1 MKVKRGA
8 SQILFGFLPEQT
20 VDLEN
25 RIWKVREWV
34 EPSHRQVDDAA
45 LRRALLRA
53 AFPWTQA
60 GRDSDLAADLLAN
73 KDIEVVTLNLG
84 AGVHVDS
91 FPRLWRCKEC
101 HRTSNSSE
109 SFCRCGKRQWAQLPF
124 VGYHECGKLQEPFLR
139 RCPQHN
145 DVRLEFPGTASA
157 ADIRLECP
165 VCGTLLQ
172 KGLGMP
178 ACQCGQGRISYQV
191 HRAASVYSPKTI
203 VIINV
208 ASSRQG
214 DALKAAGGGTRALG
228 WVLDGMTSRRAT
240 DVGLTRSI
248 FMQQLAGQGLPT
260 ELASQMAD
268 MAEKAGQ
275 FSGKEN
281 DDLDRVPQQARAE
294 GEREALEIALALD
307 AGRTATQDLI
317 APPDDGSERR
327 KLYRSD
333 YPRSLH
339 LAGLEEVELVE
350 RFPVMTGSFAYTRG
364 DSGPGKAKL
373 IPFRSRAGTY
383 TVYSEIA
390 HTEAMFIRLKPSLVA
405 SWLRARGLAIPDTS
419 TERAARLA
427 ILSEARIPA
436 AGSEVD
442 HPTAGSE
449 LLTLIHSYAHRFIRR
464 TAMFAGIDRN
474 GLAEFL
480 VPLHLGFFIYATNR
494 GDFVM
499 GGLQAVFEDELH
511 ELLRDVV
518 TAEHRCALD
527 PGCSHAG
534 AACAACLHLGEP
546 SCRFYNGYLDRRTIA
561 GPNGYL
567 TAARQ
572 VRDERPAPIP
582 AIARISND

>member
-25 RIWKVREWV
+25 RVWKVREWV
-34 EPSHRQVDDAA
+34 EPSHRQVDDIA
-45 LRRALLRA
+45 LRRALIRA
-53 AFPWTQA
+53 IFPWTQA
-60 GRDSDLAADLLAN
+60 GKDSDLANDLLAN
-73 KDIEVVTLNLG
+73 RDIEVVTLNLG
-84 AGVHVDS
+84 AGVYVDS
-91 FPRLWRCKEC
+91 FPRLWRCKQC
-101 HRTSNSSE
+101 HRTANTSE
-109 SFCRCGKRQWAQLPF
+109 AICRCGRRQWAQLHF
-124 VGYHECGKLQEPFLR
+124 VGYHECGKIQEPFLR

-145 DVRLEFPGTASA
+145 EVRLEFPGTASA

-165 VCGTLLQ
+165 ICGTLIQ

-178 ACQCGQGRISYQV
+178 PCQCGQGRITYNV

-208 ASSRQG
+208 ASPRQSE
-214 DALKAAGGGTRALG
+214 ALKAVGGGTRALG
-228 WVLDGMTSRRAT
+228 WMLDGMTSHRAT

-248 FMQQLAGQGLPT
+248 FMQQLAGQGLPA

-268 MAEKAGQ
+268 LAEKAGQ
-275 FSGKEN
+275 FVGQQN
-281 DDLDRVPQQARAE
+281 DDLDQLSAAVRNE
-294 GEREALEIALALD
+294 GEREAVEIALAVD
-307 AGRTATQDLI
+307 SSRIGTRDLI
-317 APPDDGSERR
+317 ASAGEGSKRR
-327 KLYRSD
+327 NLYRSD
-333 YPRSLH
+333 YARSLQ
-339 LAGLEEVELVE
+339 LAGLEEVELVD
-350 RFPVMTGSFAYTRG
+350 RFPVMTGSFGYTRG

-373 IPFRSRAGTY
+373 IPFRSRAGNY
-383 TVYSEIA
+383 TVYADIA
-390 HTEAMFIRLKPSLVA
+390 QTEAMFVRLQPSLVA
-405 SWLRARGLAIPDTS
+405 SWLRSRGHQIPHTQ

-427 ILSEARIPA
+427 ILTEGQIPP
-436 AGSEVD
+436 AGSETD
-442 HPTAGSE
+442 PPTVGSE

-511 ELLRDVV
+511 ELVRDVV

-546 SCRFYNGYLDRRTIA
+546 SCRFYNGYLDRRTIV
-561 GPNGYL
+561 GPKGYL

-572 VRDERPAPIP
+572 TSENQSPRTSVLA
-582 AIARISND
+582 